1 MESGEKKRSAPD
13 PVRLIFSIDV
23 EEEGLFRGQFPREHS
38 TVGNVPHLMR
48 LVPALARFS
57 LPVTLLC
64 THRVFTDKTARAA
77 LDAMRKAARVEIAAH
92 LHHWDTPP
100 FEDDCRPGDTGYIC
114 PGTLAPDLFRRR
126 LESLFAAGRD
136 YSGTPLTSFRMGR
149 WHLHRWHWPYLAEA
163 GVLVD
168 SSVRPLHYLPQG
180 PDFFNAPAAP
190 YYVPVN
196 GARIIESPMTC
207 IPLYNSLPG
216 QILALERAALSA
228 GTGRAARAFKA
239 GLPKWGVL
247 NLTPIYHPLWLMK
260 LVTRIHLA
268 RGGRFLSLT
277 CHSSELMPGGT
288 PHLPDQASVAA
299 LMARLEGY
307 FAWLHGLCAVQG
319 MVLDDL
325 RKYDRINE
333 IRETDRSGDWI
344 WRPEPDGG
352 PDSELDSKPGSGPGS
367 EDVA

>member
-1 MESGEKKRSAPD
+1 METGEQTASAPD
-13 PVRLIFSIDV
+13 LVRLLFTIDV
-23 EEEGLFRGQFPREHS
+23 EEEGLFRGHFPREHS

-48 LVPALARFS
+48 LAPALARFS

-77 LDAMRKAARVEIAAH
+77 LDAMRKTVRVEIGAH

-100 FEDDCRPGDTGYIC
+100 FEDGCRRDDTGYIC
-114 PGTLAPDLFRRR
+114 PGSLSPDLFRRR
-126 LESLFAAGRD
+126 LTALFAAGRE
-136 YSGTPLTSFRMGR
+136 YNGAPLTSFRMGR

-180 PDFFNAPAAP
+180 PDFFEAPAAP
-190 YYVPVN
+190 YHVPVD

-207 IPLYNSLPG
+207 IPLYTSLPG
-216 QILALERAALSA
+216 QILALERAA
-228 GTGRAARAFKA
+228 GRGGPGVLALKA
-239 GLPKWGVL
+239 GLPRWGVL
-247 NLTPIYHPLWLMK
+247 NLTPVYHPLWLMK

-268 RGGRFLSLT
+268 RGGRFLSMT
-277 CHSSELMPGGT
+277 CHSSELMAGGA
-288 PHLPDQASVAA
+288 PHIPNEASAAA
-299 LMARLEGY
+299 LAARIEGY
-307 FAWLHGLCAVQG
+307 FAWLHGLCAVEG

-325 RKYDRINE
+325 RRYDRIGE
-333 IRETDRSGDWI
+333 IREADRSGDWI

-352 PDSELDSKPGSGPGS
+352 MSS
-367 EDVA
+367 

>member
-1 MESGEKKRSAPD
+1 MVTGKNTVSAPD
-13 PVRLIFSIDV
+13 PVHLLFTIDV
-23 EEEGLFRGQFPREHS
+23 EEEGLFRGNFPREHS
-38 TVGNVPHLMR
+38 TVGNVRHLMR
-48 LVPALARFS
+48 LAPALTRFS

-64 THRVFTDKTARAA
+64 THRVFTDKAARAA

-100 FEDDCRPGDTGYIC
+100 FEDNCRLGDTGYIC

-126 LESLFAAGRD
+126 LEALFAAGRD
-136 YSGTPLTSFRMGR
+136 YNGAPLTSFRMGR
-149 WHLHRWHWPYLAEA
+149 WHLHRWHWPHLAEA

-168 SSVRPLHYLPQG
+168 SSVRPLHYLSQG
-180 PDFFNAPAAP
+180 PDFFDAPAAP

-207 IPLYNSLPG
+207 IPLYKSLPG
-216 QILALERAALSA
+216 QVLALERAAGKA
-228 GTGRAARAFKA
+228 GPGRAARALKA

-247 NLTPIYHPLWLMK
+247 NLTPVYHPLWLMK
-260 LVTRIHLA
+260 FVTRVHLA

-288 PHLPDQASVAA
+288 PHLPDEISVSA
-299 LMARLEGY
+299 LVARIENY
-307 FAWLHGLCAVQG
+307 FAWLHGLCAVEG

-325 RKYDRINE
+325 RRYDRINE
-333 IRETDRSGDWI
+333 IREGTGDWI

-352 PDSELDSKPGSGPGS
+352 RNSELGENLGNGPDR
-367 EDVA
+367 EDDA

>member
-1 MESGEKKRSAPD
+1 METGDQTPTSD
-13 PVRLIFSIDV
+13 PVRLLFTIDV
-23 EEEGLFRGQFPREHS
+23 EEEGLFRGHFPREHS
-38 TVGNVPHLMR
+38 TVNNVAHLMR
-48 LVPALARFS
+48 LAPALARFS

-77 LDAMRKAARVEIAAH
+77 LDAMRGAVRAEIAAH

-100 FEDDCRPGDTGYIC
+100 FEDDCRKNDTGYIC
-114 PGTLAPDLFRRR
+114 PGALAPDLFRRR
-126 LESLFAAGRD
+126 LKSLFAAGRE
-136 YSGTPLTSFRMGR
+136 YNGAPLTSFRMGR

-180 PDFFNAPAAP
+180 PDFFEAPAAP

-207 IPLYNSLPG
+207 IPLYTSLPG
-216 QILALERAALSA
+216 QILAVERAAGKSLP
-228 GTGRAARAFKA
+228 GRAVRAFKA

-247 NLTPIYHPLWLMK
+247 NLTPVYHPLWLMK

-268 RGGRFLSLT
+268 RGGRFLSMT
-277 CHSSELMPGGT
+277 CHSSELMPGGA
-288 PHLPDQASVAA
+288 PHIPDEAAAAA
-299 LMARLEGY
+299 LAGRIEGY
-307 FAWLHGLCAVQG
+307 FTWLHDLRAVEG

-325 RKYDRINE
+325 RQYDRISE
-333 IRETDRSGDWI
+333 IREADRSGDWI
-344 WRPEPDGG
+344 WRPEAAGG
-352 PDSELDSKPGSGPGS
+352 IGS
-367 EDVA
+367 